1 MDDLTKCP
9 PPVMNY
15 AKLEV
20 HPLAELIPEASNE
33 EYKALKESI
42 RKNGIRERIWLF
54 EEKILDGRHRHRAG
68 VEVGY
73 PFKASDFRT
82 FSGSVEQAKALSEEL
97 NHARRHLTYEQ
108 KVASAR
114 RMIEENPKASNRT
127 IARRC
132 GLSHVTIGN
141 LKKENAEPDNNIDRV
156 LERFASAWQQLDDQQ
171 QEGFVDRFKVDLQE
185 LLREV

>member
-1 MDDLTKCP
+1 MDDLTKSP

-73 PFKASDFRT
+73 PLRPAT
-82 FSGSVEQAKALSEEL
+82 FALSRVAL
-97 NHARRHLTYEQ
+97 SRQRPLVRSLTTL
-108 KVASAR
+108 AG
-114 RMIEENPKASNRT
+114 T
-127 IARRC
+127 
-132 GLSHVTIGN
+132 
-141 LKKENAEPDNNIDRV
+141 
-156 LERFASAWQQLDDQQ
+156 
-171 QEGFVDRFKVDLQE
+171 
-185 LLREV
+185 